1 MNQTNAFEDLLQL
14 IARGFHLSGTYHLA
28 GLDLTFQQFVV
39 MKFIFQKEC
48 PKMTD
53 LSEELN
59 VTMGNVT
66 TMIDR
71 LIKQDYVTRKDDPED
86 RRVVRVCLTTEGKHL
101 MVKAAEAR
109 RKNMAMILN
118 KISKEDQASLFKI
131 MEKLVKAIQNE
142 REEKAK

>member
-1 MNQTNAFEDLLQL
+1 MNQTRTFEDLLQL
-14 IARGFHLSGTYHLA
+14 IARGFHLSGAYHLG
-28 GLDLTFQQFVV
+28 GLDMTFQQFVV
-39 MKFIFQKEC
+39 MKFIFQKEY

-53 LSEELN
+53 LAEELN

-71 LIKQDYVTRKDDPED
+71 LIKQHYVTRKDDPED
-86 RRVVRVCLTTEGKHL
+86 RRVVRVCLTAEGKHL
-101 MVKAAEAR
+101 MGKVAEVR

-131 MEKLVKAIQNE
+131 MEKLVKAIQKE
-142 REEKAK
+142 REEEAK